1 MKNMQSSNGSF
12 ILTSISY
19 SNQKRKNDYQQPMMQ
34 STAEIKR
41 TIAKYD
47 YCLPPEE
54 KDFILLKK

>member
-19 SNQKRKNDYQQPMMQ
+19 SHQKRNDYQQPLMQ
-34 STAEIKR
+34 SPAETKR

-54 KDFILLKK
+54 KDFVLRKKD